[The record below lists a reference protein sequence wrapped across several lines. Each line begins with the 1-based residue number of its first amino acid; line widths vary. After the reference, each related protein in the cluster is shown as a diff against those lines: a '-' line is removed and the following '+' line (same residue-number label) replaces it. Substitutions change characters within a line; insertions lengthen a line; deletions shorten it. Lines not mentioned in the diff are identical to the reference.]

1 MKKALE
7 LVLCIFHP
15 IAVILIWAGMFVRKE
30 LGVVAKITW
39 SVAAIVPFVLVI
51 LVLAFYP
58 QFLLKRSE
66 PTVSGSQNPYVTTVA
81 SR

>member
-1 MKKALE
+1 MHNRLGPNEDSREIGLAD
-7 LVLCIFHP
+7 
-15 IAVILIWAGMFVRKE
+15 AV
-30 LGVVAKITW
+30 
-39 SVAAIVPFVLVI
+39 AIVPFVAVI

-66 PTVSGSQNPYVTTVA
+66 PTVSASQSTYVTTVA